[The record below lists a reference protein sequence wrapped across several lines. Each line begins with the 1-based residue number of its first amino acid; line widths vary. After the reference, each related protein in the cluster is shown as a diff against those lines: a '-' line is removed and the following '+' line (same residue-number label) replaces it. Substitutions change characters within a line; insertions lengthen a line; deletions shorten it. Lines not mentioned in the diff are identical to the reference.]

1 MGYDVRAAL
10 GWITVIAVFISVI
23 TYLLSLGV
31 GFALVTTTQLGSQ
44 LQGLTGSLAIEAF
57 LLIIPTSLTANG
69 LLLVVISLI
78 VFVGCFAKA
87 ATSNGGFLSGLRIL
101 SSGSRPR
108 TLPNWLAVMP
118 LLGSS
123 LFVVVVVLTLI
134 QNVGGVSTGSL
145 NTNNPAI
152 LFASLTLSPI
162 AEEIG
167 FRISAIGPVV
177 AILVAI
183 GISRISTTEMR
194 RPAQNPIIVVM
205 AAFLSPGYAKEQAGL
220 PSVRTSGLKGISIAE
235 WVALLFTSLVFGA
248 YHIISGAGWG
258 PGKFLTAALS
268 GFVLGIVYLSYG
280 AYADILLHWFFNFYL
295 YTYSVYTGLNGAFV
309 TFGDLAALG
318 TLALGV
324 WGIIIGIKWMME
336 RKPQPVAPT
345 PFNYVGD
352 SQSPTV

>member
-1 MGYDVRAAL
+1 
-10 GWITVIAVFISVI
+10 
-23 TYLLSLGV
+23 
-31 GFALVTTTQLGSQ
+31 
-44 LQGLTGSLAIEAF
+44 
-57 LLIIPTSLTANG
+57 
-69 LLLVVISLI
+69 
-78 VFVGCFAKA
+78 
-87 ATSNGGFLSGLRIL
+87 
-101 SSGSRPR
+101 
-108 TLPNWLAVMP
+108 MP

-123 LFVVVVVLTLI
+123 LFVVVVALTLI

-194 RPAQNPIIVVM
+194 RPAQNPIIVVL

-220 PSVRTSGLKGISIAE
+220 PCVRTSGLKGISKAE

-295 YTYSVYTGLNGAFV
+295 YSYSVYTALNGAFV
-309 TFGDLAALG
+309 IFGDLAALG

-324 WGIIIGIKWMME
+324 WGIIVGIMWMME

-345 PFNYVGD
+345 PFSYVGD
-352 SQSPTV
+352 SPSPIV